1 MKILGIIP
9 ARYASSRLPAKA
21 LADIGGKPMVQRV
34 YERASKCEELSKVV
48 IATDHQE
55 IFTKAQEFGN
65 VLMTSPDHQSGTD
78 RCAEVLNKMED
89 ENYDFVINIQ
99 GDEPFID
106 PKQISLLASCF
117 GVSTQLAT
125 LVKKI
130 DAAHTLFNP
139 NTPKVL
145 LNNHSEAIY
154 FSRSTIPHLRNF
166 DESDWLNKHT
176 FYKHI
181 GIYGYRADILKE
193 ITLLPQSTLELAE
206 SLEQLR
212 WIENG
217 YSIKVAITNIESMG
231 IDTPEDLEKARRMV

>member
-1 MKILGIIP
+1 
-9 ARYASSRLPAKA
+9 
-21 LADIGGKPMVQRV
+21 MVQRV
-34 YERASKCEELSKVV
+34 YEQASQCQELSKVI

-55 IFTKAQEFGN
+55 IFNKAQEFGN

-78 RCAEVLNKMED
+78 RCAEVLNKLEV

-117 GVSTQLAT
+117 AESTQLAT

-130 DAAHTLFNP
+130 DSVHTLFNP

-145 LNNHSEAIY
+145 LNNYSEAIY
-154 FSRSTIPHLRNF
+154 FSRSTIPHVRNF
-166 DESDWLNKHT
+166 DESTWLNKHT

-193 ITLLPQSTLELAE
+193 ITQLPQSKLELAE

-217 YSIKVAITNIESMG
+217 YKIKVAITEIESMG
-231 IDTPEDLEKARRMV
+231 IDTQEDLEKARRVM